1 MSTTEE
7 RLERL
12 RWFRRI
18 SGAYKYTNLSVAFLA
33 GVGVGYTQ
41 EKAGQPYSAADVGL
55 QLGVPAALQAVE
67 YLTLDKVLRIKG
79 MWREGKEEE
88 LISKINN
95 SNLGGV
101 GTFFVGDYLGRGLA
115 KLL

>member
-1 MSTTEE
+1 M
-7 RLERL
+7 
-12 RWFRRI
+12 
-18 SGAYKYTNLSVAFLA
+18 
-33 GVGVGYTQ
+33 
-41 EKAGQPYSAADVGL
+41 
-55 QLGVPAALQAVE
+55 QAVE
-67 YLTLDKVLRIKG
+67 YLTLDQVLRIKEI
-79 MWREGKEEE
+79 WREGKEEE